1 MQEDNEEKKSFKQ
14 KLIDFDWL
22 TLILAIIVITV
33 FTVDYSNYSFYCWYC
48 WRNCNNDSKLIFEIY
63 VILLFVN
70 YIHC

>member
-33 FTVDYSNYSFYCWYC
+33 FTVGIVGAIVTMI
-48 WRNCNNDSKLIFEIY
+48 RN
-63 VILLFVN
+63 
-70 YIHC
+70 

>member
-33 FTVDYSNYSFYCWYC
+33 FTVVIIGAVSTMI
-48 WRNCNNDSKLIFEIY
+48 RN
-63 VILLFVN
+63 
-70 YIHC
+70 